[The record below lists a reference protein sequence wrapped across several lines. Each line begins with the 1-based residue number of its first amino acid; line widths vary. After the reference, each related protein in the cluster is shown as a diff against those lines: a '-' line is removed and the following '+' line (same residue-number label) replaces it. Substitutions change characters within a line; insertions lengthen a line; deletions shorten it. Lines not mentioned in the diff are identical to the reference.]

1 MEDLNS
7 KIASSKP
14 ADFSLF
20 VLFLLVLFRLYF
32 FSGDAGLGLNGIGY
46 HFEILSSQVDPT
58 KKRVNF
64 IPWQQG
70 RPKGTEKASP
80 PHTLFHR

>member
-7 KIASSKP
+7 EIASSKP

-32 FSGDAGLGLNGIGY
+32 FSGDAELGLNGIGY

-58 KKRVNF
+58 KNELISYPGSNYVSV
-64 IPWQQG
+64 IL
-70 RPKGTEKASP
+70 
-80 PHTLFHR
+80 H